1 MHICSCSI
9 EDTEGAGGETL
20 EPEDFLTASDY
31 GDFTLQD
38 NVVFLSESFADYVE
52 VVDTLTIRIRNSI
65 PEKYIPE
72 NGDII
77 YCMKNDKSPFGFV
90 GKVKDIEKGKD
101 ISTYHTETV
110 TLVDIFKE
118 LHIDSV
124 IPVPQDINYVID
136 EDGNKIEITN
146 ESSEVWDRICADPHD
161 TTSVST
167 KVQTSETYGTTIGL
181 GIDSEHFEGKLYVE
195 MGISMNIDISL
206 GKLNDLRYEISQ
218 RSGIEGKIKF
228 ANEND
233 NDGKIPLL
241 NKAVMLPVALTV
253 GPFVFTMFL
262 KNETGLIAKGEV
274 SLEGG
279 ICYEFENC
287 TYSYSYNNGNPVSNT
302 WVQDIEKNKMFLLS
316 KFEAKADFGMYEE
329 LALELA
335 LYHRDLLALG
345 ASAEASFTTS
355 ISGEVSFDTKELL
368 SINPSIKIGPALKT
382 GLYCGSKLFKEATGE
397 EERYFMMAN
406 HPLGE
411 FEIKVFPEFA
421 NIISESING
430 KLTTAADLIKNNFVR
445 TEEEGFALFRKNG
458 NGTPL
463 EHKKMNISSTK
474 GSSVHGSA
482 TFNVSNPDEYTTKA
496 YVVADG
502 KYFYLEDRWVDLGLP
517 SGILWAAYNVGAT
530 SPEEYGGYYAWG
542 ETEEKDSY
550 TWENYKYYNSSTD
563 EYDFIGK
570 EISGTSYDVA
580 HVKWGDGARMPKIE
594 EAKELIQNCIIK
606 IESING
612 IKGNRIIGPNN
623 NSIFLPFTGTMID
636 EIHSSGGYTPA
647 GLYGNGE
654 YGIYWLGTLLD
665 YYDADDGCS
674 IYIDE
679 NYIDWDD
686 DWDLSEGMPIRPVKD
701 RPKE

>member
-1 MHICSCSI
+1 
-9 EDTEGAGGETL
+9 
-20 EPEDFLTASDY
+20 
-31 GDFTLQD
+31 
-38 NVVFLSESFADYVE
+38 
-52 VVDTLTIRIRNSI
+52 
-65 PEKYIPE
+65 
-72 NGDII
+72 
-77 YCMKNDKSPFGFV
+77 
-90 GKVKDIEKGKD
+90 
-101 ISTYHTETV
+101 
-110 TLVDIFKE
+110 
-118 LHIDSV
+118 
-124 IPVPQDINYVID
+124 
-136 EDGNKIEITN
+136 
-146 ESSEVWDRICADPHD
+146 
-161 TTSVST
+161 
-167 KVQTSETYGTTIGL
+167 
-181 GIDSEHFEGKLYVE
+181 
-195 MGISMNIDISL
+195 
-206 GKLNDLRYEISQ
+206 
-218 RSGIEGKIKF
+218 
-228 ANEND
+228 
-233 NDGKIPLL
+233 
-241 NKAVMLPVALTV
+241 MLPVALTV

-368 SINPSIKIGPALKT
+368 SINPSIKIGPTLKT

-397 EERYFMMAN
+397 EERYFMMAD

-445 TEEEGFALFRKNG
+445 TEEEGFALFKKNG
-458 NGTPL
+458 ENTPL

-517 SGILWAAYNVGAT
+517 SGILWAKYNVGAT
-530 SPEEYGGYYAWG
+530 SPEEYGDYYAWG
-542 ETEEKDSY
+542 DVDIKD
-550 TWENYKYYNSSTD
+550 EFGGDNYKFLDRITGEFINIGQNISAT
-563 EYDFIGK
+563 EYDIAH
-570 EISGTSYDVA
+570 IS
-580 HVKWGDGARMPKIE
+580 WGEGARMPKVEDLI
-594 EAKELIQNCIIK
+594 ELIDNCTCK
-606 IESING
+606 TTQINNV
-612 IKGNRIIGPNN
+612 KGMNIIGQNGNIIFWAFTGDEDSRDEPFGNGNEGYSWSGSLKN
-623 NSIFLPFTGTMID
+623 NSEAYSLYFDEDGNIACYPFDRDRGFT
-636 EIHSSGGYTPA
+636 
-647 GLYGNGE
+647 
-654 YGIYWLGTLLD
+654 
-665 YYDADDGCS
+665 
-674 IYIDE
+674 
-679 NYIDWDD
+679 
-686 DWDLSEGMPIRPVKD
+686 IRPVKD

>member
-1 MHICSCSI
+1 
-9 EDTEGAGGETL
+9 
-20 EPEDFLTASDY
+20 
-31 GDFTLQD
+31 
-38 NVVFLSESFADYVE
+38 
-52 VVDTLTIRIRNSI
+52 
-65 PEKYIPE
+65 
-72 NGDII
+72 
-77 YCMKNDKSPFGFV
+77 
-90 GKVKDIEKGKD
+90 
-101 ISTYHTETV
+101 
-110 TLVDIFKE
+110 
-118 LHIDSV
+118 
-124 IPVPQDINYVID
+124 
-136 EDGNKIEITN
+136 
-146 ESSEVWDRICADPHD
+146 
-161 TTSVST
+161 
-167 KVQTSETYGTTIGL
+167 
-181 GIDSEHFEGKLYVE
+181 
-195 MGISMNIDISL
+195 
-206 GKLNDLRYEISQ
+206 
-218 RSGIEGKIKF
+218 
-228 ANEND
+228 
-233 NDGKIPLL
+233 
-241 NKAVMLPVALTV
+241 MLPVALTV

-397 EERYFMMAN
+397 EERYFMMAD

-445 TEEEGFALFRKNG
+445 TEEEGFALFKKNG
-458 NGTPL
+458 ENTPL

-517 SGILWAAYNVGAT
+517 SGILWAKYNVGAT

-542 ETEEKDSY
+542 ETEQKEYYID
-550 TWENYKYYNSSTD
+550 ENYNWY
-563 EYDFIGK
+563 FIGE

-580 HVKWGDGARMPKIE
+580 HVKWGDGARMPTYE
-594 EAKELIQNCIIK
+594 EVLELIHNCNFK
-606 IESING
+606 CDTYNG
-612 IKGNRIIGPNN
+612 GKGNYVIGPNGN
-623 NSIFLPFTGTMID
+623 NIFLPLAGYYTD
-636 EIHSSGGYTPA
+636 ELEGEGYQCAFWSGSYCNEDSYTA
-647 GLYGNGE
+647 
-654 YGIYWLGTLLD
+654 WCLD
-665 YYDADDGCS
+665 CFEGSAEWYN
-674 IYIDE
+674 
-679 NYIDWDD
+679 NYRARGR
-686 DWDLSEGMPIRPVKD
+686 SVRPVKD

>member
-1 MHICSCSI
+1 M
-9 EDTEGAGGETL
+9 
-20 EPEDFLTASDY
+20 
-31 GDFTLQD
+31 
-38 NVVFLSESFADYVE
+38 VFLSESFADYVE

-136 EDGNKIEITN
+136 EDGNKIEITH

-302 WVQDIEKNKMFLLS
+302 WVQDIEKNK
-316 KFEAKADFGMYEE
+316 D
-329 LALELA
+329 
-335 LYHRDLLALG
+335 
-345 ASAEASFTTS
+345 
-355 ISGEVSFDTKELL
+355 
-368 SINPSIKIGPALKT
+368 
-382 GLYCGSKLFKEATGE
+382 
-397 EERYFMMAN
+397 
-406 HPLGE
+406 
-411 FEIKVFPEFA
+411 
-421 NIISESING
+421 
-430 KLTTAADLIKNNFVR
+430 
-445 TEEEGFALFRKNG
+445 RK
-458 NGTPL
+458 
-463 EHKKMNISSTK
+463 
-474 GSSVHGSA
+474 SV
-482 TFNVSNPDEYTTKA
+482 V
-496 YVVADG
+496 
-502 KYFYLEDRWVDLGLP
+502 
-517 SGILWAAYNVGAT
+517 
-530 SPEEYGGYYAWG
+530 
-542 ETEEKDSY
+542 
-550 TWENYKYYNSSTD
+550 
-563 EYDFIGK
+563 
-570 EISGTSYDVA
+570 
-580 HVKWGDGARMPKIE
+580 
-594 EAKELIQNCIIK
+594 
-606 IESING
+606 
-612 IKGNRIIGPNN
+612 
-623 NSIFLPFTGTMID
+623 
-636 EIHSSGGYTPA
+636 
-647 GLYGNGE
+647 
-654 YGIYWLGTLLD
+654 
-665 YYDADDGCS
+665 
-674 IYIDE
+674 
-679 NYIDWDD
+679 
-686 DWDLSEGMPIRPVKD
+686 
-701 RPKE
+701 

>member
-1 MHICSCSI
+1 
-9 EDTEGAGGETL
+9 
-20 EPEDFLTASDY
+20 
-31 GDFTLQD
+31 
-38 NVVFLSESFADYVE
+38 
-52 VVDTLTIRIRNSI
+52 
-65 PEKYIPE
+65 
-72 NGDII
+72 
-77 YCMKNDKSPFGFV
+77 
-90 GKVKDIEKGKD
+90 
-101 ISTYHTETV
+101 
-110 TLVDIFKE
+110 
-118 LHIDSV
+118 
-124 IPVPQDINYVID
+124 
-136 EDGNKIEITN
+136 
-146 ESSEVWDRICADPHD
+146 
-161 TTSVST
+161 
-167 KVQTSETYGTTIGL
+167 
-181 GIDSEHFEGKLYVE
+181 
-195 MGISMNIDISL
+195 
-206 GKLNDLRYEISQ
+206 
-218 RSGIEGKIKF
+218 
-228 ANEND
+228 
-233 NDGKIPLL
+233 
-241 NKAVMLPVALTV
+241 MLPVALTV